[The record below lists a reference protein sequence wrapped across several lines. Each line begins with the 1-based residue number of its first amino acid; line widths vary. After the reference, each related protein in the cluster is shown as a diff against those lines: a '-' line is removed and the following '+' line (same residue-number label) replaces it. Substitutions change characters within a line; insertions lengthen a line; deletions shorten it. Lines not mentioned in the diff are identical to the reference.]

1 MDRRGRM
8 THPLTLLLVSL
19 TLALVIGVPISFA
32 LVLCSALVIWVA
44 DLPLMVAVQQMFT
57 GINAFTLLALP
68 FFFLAG
74 NVMTDGGISE
84 RLVKLAMALVGH
96 LRGGLA
102 HVNVVVGMFIS
113 GISGSSTADAA
124 AISSIFCP
132 AMKRRGYDERFAVC
146 LSACTSTMG
155 AVIPPSILMV
165 IYGATAGVS
174 IGALLIGGI
183 LPGVLMGLALMLQ
196 SHFFALKYDFPR
208 EHPKF
213 LGVRAVWDGFKAA
226 AWPLGVPVIIVV
238 GMVGGVFTPTESAAV
253 AAVYA
258 LFVTLFVFRS
268 LRWRA
273 LPRLFGETVVQFSQV
288 LFCLGGASIFGWLL
302 AFYQVP
308 GIVTDFIVSFTRDPI
323 VIMVLIVI
331 VNVVLGTFMDAL
343 PAILIFVPIIHPL
356 AVEVGIHPV
365 HLGVIVVMTQ
375 SFGLLTP
382 PLGMCAMT
390 ACAVANVSMVK
401 IQKLLHVMMLPL
413 LIVIVL
419 CALMPWTAL
428 LLPRLLVPKWL

>member
-1 MDRRGRM
+1 M
-8 THPLTLLLVSL
+8 HPLVLLMTV
-19 TLALVIGVPISFA
+19 LAAALIAGVPISFA
-32 LVLCSALVIWVA
+32 LILASAVVVWA
-44 DLPLMVAVQQMFT
+44 AELPLTVVVQQMFV
-57 GINAFTLLALP
+57 GINTFTLLALP

-124 AISSIFCP
+124 AISSIFTP

-165 IYGATAGVS
+165 VYGATANVS

-183 LPGVLMGLALMLQ
+183 VPGVLMGLALMLQ
-196 SHFFALKYDFPR
+196 SHVFAVRYDLPR
-208 EHPKF
+208 EHPRF
-213 LGVRAVWDGFKAA
+213 LGLRAVWSGMKAA

-238 GMVGGVFTPTESAAV
+238 GMVGGVFTPTESASV

-268 LRWRA
+268 LRWRQ
-273 LPRLFGETVVQFSQV
+273 LPRIFGETAVQFSQV
-288 LFCLGGASIFGWLL
+288 LFCLGGATIFGWLL

-308 GIVTDFIVSFTRDPI
+308 GIVTDLIVGFTREP
-323 VIMVLIVI
+323 VTIMLLIVV
-331 VNVVLGTFMDAL
+331 VNVLLGTFMDAL

-382 PLGMCAMT
+382 PLGMCALT
-390 ACAVANVSMVK
+390 ACAVAGVPMAR

-413 LIVIVL
+413 LLVIVL
-419 CALMPWTAL
+419 CALAPWTAL
-428 LLPRLLVPKWL
+428 ALPRLLVPDWL

>member
-1 MDRRGRM
+1 M
-8 THPLTLLLVSL
+8 HPLTLLLVSM
-19 TLALVIGVPISFA
+19 ALLMILGVPISFS
-32 LVLCSALVIWVA
+32 LILCSLLVIWVA

-74 NVMTDGGISE
+74 NVMTAGEIAE
-84 RLVKLAMALVGH
+84 RLVKLAMAMVGH

-124 AISSIFCP
+124 AIGSVFFP
-132 AMKRRGYDERFAVC
+132 AMKRRGYDERFAVS
-146 LSACTSTMG
+146 LTACTATMG

-165 IYGATAGVS
+165 VYGATAGVS

-183 LPGVLMGLALMLQ
+183 LPGILMGLSLMVQ
-196 SHFFALKYDFPR
+196 SHFFAVKYNFPR
-208 EHPKF
+208 EHPRF
-213 LGVRAVWDGFKAA
+213 LGMRAVWDGLKAA
-226 AWPLGVPVIIVV
+226 VWPLGVPVIIVV
-238 GMVGGVFTPTESAAV
+238 GMVGGVFTPTESASI

-258 LFVTLFVFRS
+258 LFITLFVLKTLK
-268 LRWRA
+268 LRQ
-273 LPRLFGETVVQFSQV
+273 LPKLFSETAIQFSQV

-302 AFYQVP
+302 AYYQVP
-308 GIVTDFIVSFTRDPI
+308 DMVTKFITSFTRDWL
-323 VIMVLIVI
+323 VIMLII
-331 VNVVLGTFMDAL
+331 
-343 PAILIFVPIIHPL
+343 VPIIHPL
-356 AVEVGIHPV
+356 AVDVGIHPV

-382 PLGMCAMT
+382 PLGMVAMT
-390 ACAVANVSMVK
+390 ACAVAGVPMMR
-401 IQKLLHVMMLPL
+401 IQKLLHVMMIPL

-419 CALMPWTAL
+419 CALAPWTVLAI
-428 LLPRLLVPKWL
+428 PKLLVPKWL

>member
-1 MDRRGRM
+1 M
-8 THPLTLLLVSL
+8 HPLVLLLVSMSVL
-19 TLALVIGVPISFA
+19 MVIGVPISFS
-32 LVLCSALVIWVA
+32 LILCSLLIIWMA

-57 GINAFTLLALP
+57 GINAFSLLALP

-74 NVMTDGGISE
+74 NVMTEGGISE

-102 HVNVVVGMFIS
+102 HVNVVVGMFLS
-113 GISGSSTADAA
+113 GISGSSTADSA
-124 AISSIFCP
+124 AIGTVFCP
-132 AMKRRGYDERFAVC
+132 AMKRRGYDEVFSVC
-146 LSACTSTMG
+146 LTACTATMG

-165 IYGATAGVS
+165 VYGAIAGVS

-183 LPGVLMGLALMLQ
+183 LPGVLMGLSLMVQ
-196 SHFFALKYDFPR
+196 SHIFAVKHDFPR

-213 LGVRAVWDGFKAA
+213 LGLGAIWDGIKTA
-226 AWPLGVPVIIVV
+226 AWPLGVPFIIIV
-238 GMVGGVFTPTESAAV
+238 GMVGGVFTPTESASV
-253 AAVYA
+253 AAVYS
-258 LFVTLFVFRS
+258 LFVTLVVFHS
-268 LRWRA
+268 LTLKQMPKLLA
-273 LPRLFGETVVQFSQV
+273 ETTIQFSQV

-308 GIVTDFIVSFTRDPI
+308 ELVTNMIMAFTRDPV
-323 VIMVLIVI
+323 VIMILIVFI
-331 VNVVLGTFMDAL
+331 NVVLGTFMDAL

-365 HLGVIVVMTQ
+365 HVGVIVVMTQ

-382 PLGMCAMT
+382 PLGMVAMT
-390 ACAVANVSMVK
+390 ACAVGGVPMVR
-401 IQKLLHVMMLPL
+401 IQKLLHIMMIPL

-419 CALMPWTAL
+419 CALAPWTVL
-428 LLPRLLVPKWL
+428 LLPKLLVPKWL